1 MGEGQRGEDRSTA
14 AERFRRIHAAFE
26 DGDIAALR
34 AAVEDPDAVPNGQMP
49 PSIGG
54 CLCYAVYHSPLSF
67 IRELLALGADPNG
80 PDPGGFPPIFAA
92 LSCVREAPG
101 APRRPDVDDILRA
114 LLNAGA
120 DPNQRGI
127 NDYTAL
133 HMAVAE
139 GSALSLYRL
148 LEAGADPEV
157 RTRIDDCD
165 TPAEMAAAGGR
176 ADLAAILEH
185 RGRPPKQRLRAGLQL
200 VWEVPGDGPPV
211 RRQRNYR
218 TRLRLWTRDGTPIVW
233 PPAAPGYTEV
243 DPSGEE
249 LTGLTRIN
257 RGHMMNGL
265 FYGVEG
271 MCVGGTRRLEMASW
285 LVYGDRGVP
294 GTIPPGTA
302 LRAEITVLAALDD
315 AP

>member
-1 MGEGQRGEDRSTA
+1 
-14 AERFRRIHAAFE
+14 
-26 DGDIAALR
+26 
-34 AAVEDPDAVPNGQMP
+34 
-49 PSIGG
+49 
-54 CLCYAVYHSPLSF
+54 
-67 IRELLALGADPNG
+67 
-80 PDPGGFPPIFAA
+80 
-92 LSCVREAPG
+92 
-101 APRRPDVDDILRA
+101 
-114 LLNAGA
+114 
-120 DPNQRGI
+120 
-127 NDYTAL
+127 
-133 HMAVAE
+133 
-139 GSALSLYRL
+139 
-148 LEAGADPEV
+148 
-157 RTRIDDCD
+157 
-165 TPAEMAAAGGR
+165 MAAAGGR

-257 RGHMMNGL
+257 RGHMMKGL